1 MSVNRSQTM
10 KPLLIVDSPFPAVD
24 IVALNALA
32 GVIVDID
39 ADAETLAGMARLAGR
54 TFALL
59 ARVEPLERLSE
70 DVLRRLLESGADGIV
85 LSGCRGRADIQ
96 KLDVMLRVAEAAHG
110 AAPDPIRIYGEYGS
124 SPEGLLSTHPLTDS
138 SPRLKAL
145 IFNGVALAKSIGCQ
159 EPTSARHQRIA
170 APILTGRANVVLRAF
185 EAGVPA
191 YEVLPATPD
200 EAAARWVRSQSR
212 DNGFASVV
220 CNSVEQAAILSNA

>member
-1 MSVNRSQTM
+1 MIIDGAFPTM
-10 KPLLIVDSPFPAVD
+10 D

-32 GVIVDID
+32 GVIVDIGVD
-39 ADAETLAGMARLAGR
+39 TDTLAAMARLAGR

-70 DVLRRLLESGADGIV
+70 DVLQRLLDSGADGIV

-110 AAPDPIRIYGEYGS
+110 AASNPIRIYGEYGGA
-124 SPEGLLSTHPLTDS
+124 PEGLLSPHPLTDS

-159 EPTSARHQRIA
+159 EPTSARHQRVA

-200 EAAARWVRSQSR
+200 ETAARWAQSQSR

-220 CNSVEQAAILSNA
+220 CNSIEQATILSNA

>member
-10 KPLLIVDSPFPAVD
+10 KPLLIVKSALPAMD

-32 GVIVDID
+32 GIIVDIGSD
-39 ADAETLAGMARLAGR
+39 TDTLAGMAGLAGR

-59 ARVEPLERLSE
+59 ARVGPLERLSE
-70 DVLRRLLESGADGIV
+70 DALQQLLDSGADGIV

-96 KLDVMLRVAEAAHG
+96 QLDVMLRVAEAANG
-110 AAPDPIRIYGEYGS
+110 TAPNPIRIYGEYGG
-124 SPEGLLSTHPLTDS
+124 SPEGFLSPHPLTDS

-145 IFNGVALAKSIGCQ
+145 IFNGLALAKSVGCQ
-159 EPTSARHQRIA
+159 EPTSARHQRVA